1 MIRVQATEVYRNPIQ
16 TTECEQTKALLSPA
30 QREVADG
37 ILNGW
42 RENDFRPVVIHGVT
56 GSGKTQVYM
65 ELMEEALNQGKQVIL
80 LIPEIALTYQ
90 TVQRF
95 YRRFGDRISVLHSRF
110 LPVSVPISLNGQ
122 KKGNCR

>member
-42 RENDFRPVVIHGVT
+42 RENDFSPGGDSRGNRERKNPGIYGTDGRSAQPGKAGDPVDPGDCADLSDSAAFLSAV
-56 GSGKTQVYM
+56 
-65 ELMEEALNQGKQVIL
+65 
-80 LIPEIALTYQ
+80 
-90 TVQRF
+90 
-95 YRRFGDRISVLHSRF
+95 RRQNLCFTFPAFSR
-110 LPVSVPISLNGQ
+110 
-122 KKGNCR
+122 